1 MSLKGPFCVVLVHPN
16 SIYLYIRSPLPGHRP
31 HMLPVSLRAA
41 RRGRAVRKSGASTT
55 NLTLD
60 TVTGMRLNSVIEVFL
75 LS

>member
-1 MSLKGPFCVVLVHPN
+1 MSLKGPFCVVLIHL
-16 SIYLYIRSPLPGHRP
+16 SIYISLLPGHRP
-31 HMLPVSLRAA
+31 HMLPVPLRAA